1 MHSIVV
7 NIDQLEARIHNT
19 VDMNNELSQL
29 RAKSWER
36 NRIFLR

>member
-1 MHSIVV
+1 MQSIVV
-7 NIDQLEARIHNT
+7 NIDQLEARIHDT

-36 NRIFLR
+36 NRIFIR